1 MSALYMEDS
10 PSLGTLQGD
19 IKTQA
24 GMANVLAAGANRRE
38 MLVFNLQLSRA
49 NLNQLRKQNRKRENG
64 FKSLEF
70 IEQALG
76 KEFNPAATHRAGA
89 AILLLDL
96 LENCPSQT

>member
-49 NLNQLRKQNRKRENG
+49 NLN
-64 FKSLEF
+64 
-70 IEQALG
+70 
-76 KEFNPAATHRAGA
+76 
-89 AILLLDL
+89 
-96 LENCPSQT
+96 